1 MRWGYVWVLLF
12 SVLLVGC
19 SEKPI
24 QGDQVIKSWKVCY
37 SQNPDHQTI
46 KNLGPWFDK
55 DVTRLFK
62 PPSGKSKQ
70 SKPVRFLWLKAEF
83 SVDYP
88 EKVSG
93 ISLGRIYNT
102 DRVYINGRLC
112 GAREYDD
119 IQEYHYPRNYDLPPG
134 LLTKGDNEILIYL
147 GIYGNEFG
155 GIKGE
160 VKLLSQKS
168 FKRDKSLDNLF
179 FLHIP
184 LGIIAMLL
192 GLIVNVCVQY
202 VPGEKGYPVLVV
214 LGIFIIWIIHLGLVF
229 SPVQPFGIEGR
240 INTLWICTFVSSIL
254 FVLFIQLN
262 FKVWFKKLTLFYVT
276 LEAFFMIWVLLD
288 SPMSPHYSGKTL
300 GGLNVLLSNGVA
312 VFLFIY
318 LKDAVNTRMKVVFWL
333 FAFIPA
339 EMIALDILNYLYGT
353 HSIPYLHIYSIPFMM
368 LLLIILHRERRVMN
382 RDKIKMLTLKLRELN
397 TISDVEDRKA
407 MVTDQVKQKLNGLID
422 HIHENFHMS
431 LTRENLAE
439 KIELSPDYLGR
450 MFKVHTGKKI
460 NEYINDL
467 RIHEACRL
475 LKESEDRIIDIA
487 FAVGFESL
495 ATFNR
500 AFMKSINLSPTEYR
514 QSVIE
519 NSKKPASDTASPK

>member
-1 MRWGYVWVLLF
+1 MRWVYVWVMLF
-12 SVLLVGC
+12 PVILVGC
-19 SEKPI
+19 NEKPI
-24 QGDQVIKSWKVCY
+24 QGDQVITSWKVCY
-37 SQNPDHQTI
+37 SQNPDNESVKHH
-46 KNLGPWFDK
+46 GPWLDK
-55 DVTRLFK
+55 DVTSLFK
-62 PPSGKSKQ
+62 LPYGQSGQ
-70 SKPVRFLWLKAEF
+70 SKPVQFLWLKAEF

-102 DRVYINGRLC
+102 DRVYVNGKFC
-112 GAREYDD
+112 GGREFGD
-119 IQEYHYPRNYDLPPG
+119 IQELHYPRNYDLPPG
-134 LLTKGDNEILIYL
+134 LLTRGVNEVLIYL
-147 GIYGNEFG
+147 GVYGNEFG
-155 GIKGE
+155 GIKGD

-168 FKRDKSLDNLF
+168 FKRDKSLDSLF

-184 LGIIAMLL
+184 IGIIAMLL

-214 LGIFIIWIIHLGLVF
+214 LGILIIWIIHLCLIF
-229 SPVQPFGIEGR
+229 SPVQPFGITGR
-240 INTLWICTFVSSIL
+240 INVLWICSFVNSIL

-262 FKVWFKKLTLFYVT
+262 FQVWFKKLTI
-276 LEAFFMIWVLLD
+276 FFITIAVFSMVWVLLSS
-288 SPMSPHYSGKTL
+288 SPMSPHYSGKSL
-300 GGLNVLLSNGVA
+300 GAFNILLTNLVV

-318 LKDAVNTRMKVVFWL
+318 LKDDVNNRMKVVFWL
-333 FAFIPA
+333 FAFVPA

-353 HSIPYLHIYSIPFMM
+353 HSVPYLHIYSIPFMM

-382 RDKIKMLTLKLRELN
+382 HDKIKMLTLKLRELN
-397 TISDVEDRKA
+397 AISDVEERKS
-407 MVTDQVKQKLNGLID
+407 MVTAQVKRKLNDLID
-422 HIHENFHMS
+422 HIHSNFHMS

-460 NEYINDL
+460 NDYINDM
-467 RIHEACRL
+467 RIQEACRL
-475 LKESEDRIIDIA
+475 LRESEEKIIDIA

-500 AFMKSINLSPTEYR
+500 AFLKSINLSPTDYR
-514 QSVIE
+514 QTALE
-519 NSKKPASDTASPK
+519 NSKPPASDSNPS